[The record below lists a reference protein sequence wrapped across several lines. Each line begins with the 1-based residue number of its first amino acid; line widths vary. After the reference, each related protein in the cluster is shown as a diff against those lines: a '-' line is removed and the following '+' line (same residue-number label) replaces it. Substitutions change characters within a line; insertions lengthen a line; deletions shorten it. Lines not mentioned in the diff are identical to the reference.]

1 MRFLKYTS
9 LAALVFA
16 SAACQQDGGVTVTSV
31 PPLAYVRYINAV
43 PDSLVPAI
51 VSIRI
56 NAVTTLPETTFTT
69 TNYTSTLRF
78 TDYLEFT
85 PQAWANVA
93 FRGLGTGGFQGV
105 KAGNRT
111 FKIFTFDPTFFT
123 TSVRA
128 DSSFNF
134 VAGEYY
140 TIVHW
145 QGGGAQQQ
153 VRILSETMPA
163 ASTTNFQYKFRNL
176 AQGVGP
182 LDAWQQNALVANGG
196 ALTGTPFATNVAE
209 LAASA
214 YQSLAPQAV
223 LAGQIS
229 APTVTTSLAGAA
241 APAGGVPQAGVIGSG
256 VEMNVGSNIA
266 SSVMTAFG
274 FRGQVSVDAFN
285 RNWRA
290 ATGPSVVWY
299 IDRRPTVFSP

>member
-16 SAACQQDGGVTVTSV
+16 SAACQDDGGVSVTSV
-31 PPLAYVRYINAV
+31 PPLAFVRYINAV

-51 VSIRI
+51 VSIRV

-93 FRGLGTGGFQGV
+93 FRGLGNGGYQGV

-123 TSVRA
+123 TAERA
-128 DSSFNF
+128 DTSFNF
-134 VAGEYY
+134 VAGSYY

-145 QGGGAQQQ
+145 QDGSAAEQ
-153 VRILSETMPA
+153 VRILSETLPA
-163 ASTTNFQYKFRNL
+163 ASNTTFQFKVMHVG
-176 AQGVGP
+176 QGLGAV
-182 LDAWQQNALVANGG
+182 DAWQQPALVAAGN
-196 ALTGTPFATNVAE
+196 ALAGTAFATNVAE
-209 LAASA
+209 LGQTA
-214 YQSLAPQAV
+214 YQSAALAASLSGQVSATGSANSV
-223 LAGQIS
+223 AG
-229 APTVTTSLAGAA
+229 ALAGAGGA
-241 APAGGVPQAGVIGSG
+241 SGTTLENFAGS
-256 VEMNVGSNIA
+256 NVGG
-266 SSVMTAFG
+266 SVMTAFA

-285 RNWRA
+285 RNWRPA
-290 ATGPSVVWY
+290 SAPSVVWY
-299 IDRRPTVFSP
+299 MDRRPPTFTP

>member
-16 SAACQQDGGVTVTSV
+16 SAACQQDDGGVKVTSV

-85 PQAWANVA
+85 PQSWANVA
-93 FRGLGTGGFQGV
+93 FRGLGVGGYQGV

-123 TSVRA
+123 TAQRA
-128 DSSFNF
+128 DTSFNF
-134 VAGEYY
+134 VAGNYY

-145 QGGGAQQQ
+145 QGGGASQQ
-153 VRILSETMPA
+153 VRILSETLPA
-163 ASTTNFQYKFRNL
+163 VSAGNFQYKL
-176 AQGVGP
+176 VHLGQGLGP
-182 LDAWQQNALVANGG
+182 VDAWQQNALVAAGG
-196 ALTGTPFATNVAE
+196 TLTGTPFATNVAE
-209 LAASA
+209 LGMTT

-223 LAGQIS
+223 LAGQVS
-229 APTVTTSLAGAA
+229 AATTNTSVAGAA
-241 APAGGVPQAGVIGSG
+241 APAGGLAASG
-256 VEMNVGSNIA
+256 LEYFAGSNQGG
-266 SSVMTAFG
+266 SVMTAFA

-290 ATGPSVVWY
+290 AQAPQVVWFM
-299 IDRRPTVFSP
+299 DRRPAIAP